1 MEKPSPQILLDTTD
15 ILVINKP
22 AGLVVHPDGK
32 HEEYSLC
39 NWILE
44 QYPEITGV
52 GEPLSIE
59 YKGEQVTIDRPGIVH
74 RLDRET
80 SGVMIIA
87 KTQESYEH
95 LKKQFQDHAI
105 KKEYVAIVSGWTD
118 DRGMINEPIGRHPKD
133 IRLWTTGRGARGMMR
148 PAVTRYM
155 TNKKFTD
162 DIGNKYSMVSLF
174 PETGRTHQLRV
185 HMKSIQRPILSDG
198 LYSPKTVG
206 LLDFDR
212 VALHAKKIT
221 FRDLNGEVISV
232 EAPLPRDFQQI
243 IDKHIKKV

>member
-1 MEKPSPQILLDTTD
+1 MENFTPQILLETPTVM
-15 ILVINKP
+15 VINKP
-22 AGLVVHPDGK
+22 AGLVVHPDGR

-52 GEPLSIE
+52 GEPLLIE

-95 LKKQFQDHAI
+95 LKKQFQDHTI
-105 KKEYVAIVSGWTD
+105 KKEYIAIVSGWTD
-118 DRGMINEPIGRHPKD
+118 DRGTINEPIGRHPKD
-133 IRLWTTGRGARGMMR
+133 IRRWTTGRGARGMMR
-148 PAVTRYM
+148 PAITRYM
-155 TNKKFTD
+155 TNKKCTD
-162 DIGNKYSMVSLF
+162 DVGNKYSIVSLF

-185 HMKSIQRPILSDG
+185 HMKSIQRPIISDG
-198 LYSPKTVG
+198 LYAPKTVG
-206 LLDFDR
+206 FLDFDR
-212 VALHAKKIT
+212 VALHAQKIT
-221 FRDLNGEVISV
+221 FRDLDGKEYTI
-232 EAPLPRDFQQI
+232 ETLLPKDFQQV